1 MSNIQSKEEYNSDS
15 VSFLTFKQNGGGFHS
30 PTKLPSSVTLENHSI
45 PMLAPRSGITHN
57 NSETSEKNAG
67 RALRISGRR
76 SSALPMG
83 FTGEQMRESLEPN
96 GDRDDSFDWIQD
108 EELLLKLSE
117 SNSFDLE
124 PLDKIIITF
133 LYVDR
138 TQDVVDVIEAD
149 IDISSESADKSIVK
163 RTVIKWDELKQII
176 DEHTFR
182 HGLRYLFNDAAYYH
196 ISISYDQLDSF
207 HPSTALITLE
217 RDKDLKLSST
227 LPLFHDL
234 SQIFVI
240 MREATCISIGKSL
253 KSILRS
259 GSKIGKTKKVRI
271 SEASAEII
279 SSSRKTRKTF

>member
-1 MSNIQSKEEYNSDS
+1 MRTEIKDATMSNVQSKEEYKSEP
-15 VSFLTFKQNGGGFHS
+15 VSFLTC
-30 PTKLPSSVTLENHSI
+30 TKNEFVTKENHSI
-45 PMLAPRSGITHN
+45 PMLVPRSGIARHN
-57 NSETSEKNAG
+57 SDDSAKNDAG
-67 RALRISGRR
+67 RSLRISGGR
-76 SSALPMG
+76 SSALLTRFVG
-83 FTGEQMRESLEPN
+83 SQQRESLETN
-96 GDRDDSFDWIQD
+96 RDRDDAFDWIQE

-149 IDISSESADKSIVK
+149 VDISSESADKSIVK
-163 RTVIKWDELKQII
+163 RTVIKWDELKRII

-196 ISISYDQLDSF
+196 TSISYDQLDSF
-207 HPSTALITLE
+207 HPSTTLINLE

-227 LPLFHDL
+227 LPVFHDL

-271 SEASAEII
+271 SEARAEII
-279 SSSRKTRKTF
+279 SSSRKTRKTS

>member
-1 MSNIQSKEEYNSDS
+1 MSNANSKEEYNSEP
-15 VSFLTFKQNGGGFHS
+15 VSLLTFKKNETGF
-30 PTKLPSSVTLENHSI
+30 
-45 PMLAPRSGITHN
+45 RD
-57 NSETSEKNAG
+57 NSEN
-67 RALRISGRR
+67 SGNKVVGG
-76 SSALPMG
+76 SSSLPMEFAG
-83 FTGEQMRESLEPN
+83 AHRSESRNPN
-96 GDRDDSFDWIQD
+96 RDRDDSFDWIQE

-124 PLDKIIITF
+124 PLEQICVTF

-138 TQDVVDVIEAD
+138 TQDVVDVIETT
-149 IDISSESADKSIVK
+149 IDISSESPDKPIVK
-163 RTVIKWDELKQII
+163 KIVISWAELKRII
-176 DEHTFR
+176 DEHSFR

-207 HPSTALITLE
+207 HPSTTLINLE

-227 LPLFHDL
+227 LPVFHDL

-259 GSKIGKTKKVRI
+259 GAKIGKTKKVRI
-271 SEASAEII
+271 SEASAEIM
-279 SSSRKTRKTF
+279 SSSRKTRKTS

>member
-1 MSNIQSKEEYNSDS
+1 MGIEIKDTAMSNAQSKEEYHSEP
-15 VSFLTFKQNGGGFHS
+15 VSGLTFKKNEGG
-30 PTKLPSSVTLENHSI
+30 V
-45 PMLAPRSGITHN
+45 RS
-57 NSETSEKNAG
+57 NSETSANNAG
-67 RALRISGRR
+67 QALRISGRR

-83 FTGEQMRESLEPN
+83 FTGDISGSLRKESHTPN
-96 GDRDDSFDWIQD
+96 RDRDDSFDWIQE
-108 EELLLKLSE
+108 EELLLNLSE
-117 SNSFDLE
+117 SNSFDLA
-124 PLDKIIITF
+124 PLDKIVITF

-138 TQDVVDVIEAD
+138 TQDVVDVIDAE

-163 RTVIKWDELKQII
+163 KNVIKWDELKRII
-176 DEHTFR
+176 DEHKVI

-196 ISISYDQLDSF
+196 ASISYDQLDSF
-207 HPSTALITLE
+207 HPSTTLTAIE

-227 LPLFHDL
+227 LPVFHDL

-259 GSKIGKTKKVRI
+259 GAKIGKTKKVRI

-279 SSSRKTRKTF
+279 SSSRKTRKTT